1 MKGSEPLIIKKP
13 WNFNLN
19 QIYESGQVFRW
30 KKLWN
35 NEYLIPYA
43 DALCKVERN
52 EM

>member
-1 MKGSEPLIIKKP
+1 MKGSKPLIIKKP
-13 WNFNLN
+13 LNFDLN

-30 KKLWN
+30 KKFGD

-52 EM
+52 EI